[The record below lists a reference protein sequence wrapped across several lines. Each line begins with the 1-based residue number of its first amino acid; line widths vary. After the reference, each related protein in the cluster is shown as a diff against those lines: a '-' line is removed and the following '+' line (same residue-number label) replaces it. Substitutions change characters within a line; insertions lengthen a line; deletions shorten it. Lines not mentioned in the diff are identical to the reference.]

1 MISLLLSLALTLSL
15 ALALANVPNM
25 NGDVY
30 GISNPNYSD
39 PIKFSIQFS
48 DINSTSEYF
57 EVYSPPI
64 TSRYAEVYWTMMPKV
79 ELPKEIVS
87 RFNGKIM
94 AIVGYET
101 DQVFDDGTSV
111 PITWAYNHHYEAYL
125 RSAETELIKVESHS
139 QNDDGQYNHGS
150 KELWKP
156 NITGPLNFLFFS
168 EANGGEFRQSFHGYP
183 GNYAQLIKSPRFF
196 NIQPMQIDTRNRD
209 PKYINQTKFLAGILP
224 KESAAPPNAFYSGLL
239 ECPCTTRIHK
249 NIVHSYG
256 VSLSDIC
263 QTPILNES
271 ICLNMSNT
279 FGGHYNQTI
288 RRINNPQMPYGC
300 FYSMNEHSMN
310 EHSMN
315 EHSMNEHSNIIGAF
329 INDYKS
335 NKNCESINDTYI
347 GHINDT
353 VTNLSVLLS
362 LESDQMTLTFSGNS
376 SNWFGI
382 AFNAHTMSDL
392 PYAIIVDGYGKVF
405 EHKLGNHDQGHL
417 LMPMIKI
424 LENSVINGTRT
435 VRLMRANKG
444 LNSDYYTFTKD
455 MANIPVLLA
464 VGNTPDLKY
473 HQVRGTNTLYLSALN
488 GNTCI
493 CDIGEKG
500 TINGLGFSKNCLG
513 EPRGDLLQQH
523 NPTCFIETYQG
534 GLSCCHHKNVLL
546 DADQIQPKG
555 EMTYQLKFRFWFQE
569 YYGQNSLERFYYQT
583 EAYAGEYD
591 IPKCEEGTPPE
602 ECIHSITAHF
612 QGKDMVD
619 KNIIGNNKGFKLIYL
634 APHCH
639 APSCIDVALYNQ
651 DTGDLIC
658 HVNGELGKGTDA
670 KYDEEGY
677 IKLNPC
683 LFGEDAGLLE
693 PHLFQWNTNFTSIKR
708 NNNTNGHYGDMASW
722 QMRGVIVN

>member
-1 MISLLLSLALTLSL
+1 MISYLLSLYITTLTSQ
-15 ALALANVPNM
+15 NM
-25 NGDVY
+25 NGNIY
-30 GISNPNYSD
+30 GISNPNPYSKK
-39 PIKFSIQFS
+39 PFPTVYEK
-48 DINSTSEYF
+48 INSSYEF
-57 EVYSPPI
+57 FDVYSPPI
-64 TSRYAEVYWTMMPKV
+64 TTRYAEVYWTMMPKV
-79 ELPKEIVS
+79 ELSKEIVS

-94 AIVGYET
+94 AITGYEI
-101 DQVFDDGTSV
+101 DQVFSNGTSV

-125 RSAETELIKVESHS
+125 RSAKTDLIRVEHS
-139 QNDDGQYNHGS
+139 QNDNGQYNHGS
-150 KELWKP
+150 KELWKL
-156 NITGPLNFLFFS
+156 NITGKLSFLFFS

-183 GNYAQLIKSPRFF
+183 RNYAQLIRSPRFF
-196 NIQPMQIDTRNRD
+196 NIQPMQIDTRNRN
-209 PKYINQTKFLAGILP
+209 PKYINQTKFVAGILP
-224 KESAAPPNAFYSGLL
+224 KESAAPPNACYSGLL
-239 ECPCTTRIHK
+239 ECPCTDRIHK
-249 NIVHSYG
+249 EIIHSYG
-256 VSLSDIC
+256 VSLSDMC
-263 QTPILNES
+263 HTPILNDS

-279 FGGHYNQTI
+279 FGGYYNQTI
-288 RRINNPQMPYGC
+288 SRVNNPEMPYGC
-300 FYSMNEHSMN
+300 FYSMNEYSK
-310 EHSMN
+310 
-315 EHSMNEHSNIIGAF
+315 IIGAF

-335 NKNCESINDTYI
+335 NKDCESSYDEYIAQIINDP
-347 GHINDT
+347 
-353 VTNLSVLLS
+353 VTNMSVLLY
-362 LESDQMTLTFSGNS
+362 LISDQMTFTFSGNS

-392 PYAIIVDGYGKVF
+392 PYAIIVDGYGTVF

-417 LMPMIKI
+417 LTPMIKI

-473 HQVRGTNTLYLSALN
+473 HRFRGTNNLYLSALN

-493 CDIGEKG
+493 CDIGERG

-513 EPRGDLLQQH
+513 EPRGDLLQQY
-523 NPTCFIETYQG
+523 NPTCFIKTYQG
-534 GLSCCHHKNVLL
+534 GLSCCHHKNILL
-546 DADQIQPKG
+546 DEDQVQPEH

-569 YYGQNSLERFYYQT
+569 YYGQKQLERFYYQT

-602 ECIHSITAHF
+602 DCIHSITAHF

-619 KNIIGNNKGFKLIYL
+619 DNIIGNNKGFKLIYL

-639 APSCIDVALYNQ
+639 APSCIDVELYNA

-658 HVNGELGKGTDA
+658 HVNGDLGKGTEN

-677 IKLNPC
+677 LKLNPC
-683 LFGEDAGLLE
+683 LFGKDEGLLE
-693 PHLFQWNTNFTSIKR
+693 PHSFKWDTNFTSIKR

-722 QMRGVIVN
+722 QMRGVIE